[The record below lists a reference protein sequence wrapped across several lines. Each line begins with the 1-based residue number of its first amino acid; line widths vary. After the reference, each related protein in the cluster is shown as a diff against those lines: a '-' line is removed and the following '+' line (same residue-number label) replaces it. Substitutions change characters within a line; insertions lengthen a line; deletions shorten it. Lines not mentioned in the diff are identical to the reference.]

1 MGFRFRKSI
10 SILPGVRVNLSNGTP
25 SLSVGPRG
33 ASVSF
38 GSRGTYANLGVPGTG
53 LSYRTRL
60 DRSARSRSGGSTQS
74 DPALRHALEEEVLAL
89 MSAVHAITNIHELT
103 PDTSTGTK
111 LAELESLYLR
121 NLMEPFQIPA
131 PVRPVKPES
140 QVMPAQPEKNE
151 GVGFLGKL
159 FETESARTARHAENL
174 LRWEQELAD
183 TVRENALQLQ
193 RYQQQRAAWA
203 EQYANWQHE
212 ANEHTVKL
220 KSSQSNAQ
228 QQFLSDSA
236 WFESVLSE
244 VLSQTEW
251 PRETLVTF
259 EVKPEQSVVMLDADL
274 PEIEDMP
281 DKIYSVNAR
290 GTEITEK
297 AMSQKAQRENYA
309 RHVHGC
315 LMRLAGIA
323 FYALPFDTVIISG
336 FTQRISKRT
345 GYLEDEYIISCQC
358 NRQVMEN
365 LNFMGIQNVDP
376 VEALNSHTVIRK
388 MSSTFIFQPIEPL
401 TLNAGFN

>member
-1 MGFRFRKSI
+1 MGFRFRKTI
-10 SILPGVRVNLSNGTP
+10 SIIPGVRVNLSNGTP

-33 ASVSF
+33 ASVTF

-60 DRSARSRSGGSTQS
+60 DRSARSRTGGSTQS
-74 DPALRHALEEEVLAL
+74 DPALRHSLEEEVLAL
-89 MSAVHAITNIHELT
+89 MSAVNAINNIHELT
-103 PDTSTGTK
+103 PDPSTGAT
-111 LAELESLYLR
+111 LAELESYYLQ
-121 NLMEPFQIPA
+121 NLMAPFQIPA
-131 PVRPVKPES
+131 PVRPIKPEN
-140 QVMPAQPEKNE
+140 QPAPVQPGKNE

-159 FETESARTARHAENL
+159 FESESARNARHAENL
-174 LRWEQELAD
+174 LRWERELAD
-183 TVRENALQLQ
+183 TERENRLQQQ
-193 RYQQQRAAWA
+193 RYQQQRAVWA

-212 ANEHTVKL
+212 AKEHAIKMDEY
-220 KSSQSNAQ
+220 QANAQ

-251 PRETLVTF
+251 PRETLVAF
-259 EVKPEQSVVMLDADL
+259 EVKPEQSVVMLDVDL

-315 LMRLAGIA
+315 LLRLAGIA
-323 FYALPFDTVIISG
+323 FHALPFDTVIISG
-336 FTQRISKRT
+336 FTQRVSKRT
-345 GYLEDEYIISCQC
+345 GYLEDEYIISCRC
-358 NRQVMEN
+358 NRQAIEK
-365 LNFMGIQNVDP
+365 LNFMGIENVDP
-376 VEALNSHTVIRK
+376 VEALNNYTVIRK

>member
-10 SILPGVRVNLSNGTP
+10 SIIPGVRVNLSNGTP

-33 ASVSF
+33 TSVSI
-38 GSRGTYANLGVPGTG
+38 GSRGTYASLGVPGTG

-60 DRSARSRSGGSTQS
+60 DRSARSRSGGTAQA
-74 DPALRHALEEEVLAL
+74 DPALRHALEEEVQALMLAL
-89 MSAVHAITNIHELT
+89 RLITNIHELT
-103 PDTSTGTK
+103 PDPATGTILDK
-111 LAELESLYLR
+111 LELTYLQTR
-121 NLMEPFQIPA
+121 MAPFQIPA
-131 PVRPVKPES
+131 PVRPVKPENMP
-140 QVMPAQPEKNE
+140 MPAQPDENE
-151 GVGFLGKL
+151 GIGFLGKI
-159 FETESARTARHAENL
+159 FESESARNARHVENT

-183 TVRENALQLQ
+183 TERENALQQQ
-193 RYQQQRAAWA
+193 RYQQQRSAWA

-212 ANEHTVKL
+212 AKEHAIKL
-220 KSSQSNAQ
+220 EASQVNAQ
-228 QQFLSDSA
+228 QHFLSDSA

-244 VLSQTEW
+244 AMSQTEW
-251 PRETLVTF
+251 PRETLVAF
-259 EVKPEQSVVMLDADL
+259 EVKPEQSTVMLDVDL

-323 FYALPFDTVIISG
+323 FHALPFDTVVISG

-358 NRQVMEN
+358 NRQSMES
-365 LNFMGIQNVDP
+365 LNFTGLQNVDP
-376 VEALNSHTVIRK
+376 IEALNSHIVIRK

>member
-10 SILPGVRVNLSNGTP
+10 SIIPGVRLNLSNGSP

-60 DRSARSRSGGSTQS
+60 DRSARSRSGRTAQP
-74 DPALRHALEEEVLAL
+74 DPALRQTLEEEVQAL
-89 MSAVHAITNIHELT
+89 MSAVHVITNIHELT
-103 PDTSTGTK
+103 PDPTTGKT
-111 LAELESLYLR
+111 LNELESSYLLTR
-121 NLMEPFQIPA
+121 MAPFQIPA
-131 PVRPVKPES
+131 PVRPVKPANMP
-140 QVMPAQPEKNE
+140 MPAQPAENE

-159 FETESARTARHAENL
+159 FESESARSARHAENL
-174 LRWEQELAD
+174 LRWEQELTD
-183 TVRENALQLQ
+183 TERENTLQQ
-193 RYQQQRAAWA
+193 QKYQQQRIAWA

-212 ANEHTVKL
+212 AKEHAIKL
-220 KSSQSNAQ
+220 EESHANAQ
-228 QQFLSDSA
+228 LQFLSDSA
-236 WFESVLSE
+236 WFESVLSA

-259 EVKPEQSVVMLDADL
+259 EVKPEHSTVMIDVDL

-281 DKIYSVNAR
+281 DKIYTVNAR

-323 FYALPFDTVIISG
+323 FQALPFDSVIVSG
-336 FTQRISKRT
+336 FTQRISKHT
-345 GYLEDEYIISCQC
+345 GYLEDEYILTCRC

-365 LNFMGIQNVDP
+365 INFVGIHNVDP
-376 VEALNSHTVIRK
+376 VEALNSHAVIRK
-388 MSSTFIFQPIEPL
+388 MSTTFIFQPIEPL

>member
-10 SILPGVRVNLSNGTP
+10 SILPGVRVNLSNGIP
-25 SLSVGPRG
+25 SLTVGPRG

-38 GSRGTYANLGVPGTG
+38 SRRGTYANLGVPGTG

-60 DRSARSRSGGSTQS
+60 DRSARSRSGGSNRT
-74 DPALRHALEEEVLAL
+74 DPALRHSLEEEVLAL

-103 PDTSTGTK
+103 PDPSWGTT

-121 NLMEPFQIPA
+121 NRMAPFQRPA
-131 PVRPVKPES
+131 PIRPVKPEN
-140 QVMPAQPEKNE
+140 QEMPAQPEENE

-159 FETESARTARHAENL
+159 FESESARTARHAENL
-174 LRWEQELAD
+174 LRWEQEIAD
-183 TVRENALQLQ
+183 ITRENALQLQ

-212 ANEHTVKL
+212 ANEHAIKL
-220 KSSQSNAQ
+220 KASQVDTA

-251 PRETLVTF
+251 PRETLVEF
-259 EVKPEQSVVMLDADL
+259 EVKPEQSVVMLDVDL

-290 GTEITEK
+290 GTEIIEK
-297 AMSQKAQRENYA
+297 AMSQKAQRDNYA

-336 FTQRISKRT
+336 FTQRICKRT
-345 GYLEDEYIISCQC
+345 GYLEDQYIISCRC
-358 NRQVMEN
+358 DRLGIEN

-376 VEALNSHTVIRK
+376 VEALNSHMMIRK

-401 TLNAGFN
+401 TSNAGFN